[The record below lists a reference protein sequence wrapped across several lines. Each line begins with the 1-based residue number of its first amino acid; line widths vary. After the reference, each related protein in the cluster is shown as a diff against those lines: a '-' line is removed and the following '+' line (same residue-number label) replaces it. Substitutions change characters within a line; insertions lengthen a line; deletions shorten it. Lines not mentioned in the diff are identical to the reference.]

1 MEAKNRVKTAKR
13 PAKYELLE
21 RRVRGGA
28 LGQMLGV
35 GR

>member
-13 PAKYELLE
+13 QAKDEFLE
-21 RRVRGGA
+21 GRVLGGA